1 MRTRSTPSNRTRALR
16 VALAAALAL
25 LALPPLGQAASA
37 ADTSSASNALPQVD
51 AGSPSKLIDSAA
63 GALLSALDAHREQY
77 RHDPKQLDQLIDQV
91 LLPHFDTEYS
101 ARLVLGTHWNAATPQ
116 QRQKFVDAFYHSM
129 LNNYGDA
136 LLDFTANKLKVL
148 PWTGDAKAEYAT
160 VRTLVRK
167 GDGSEIAVNYSLHT
181 TPQGWKVWDVVIE
194 GISYVKSF
202 RDDFS
207 TAIDQHGIDAVIAR
221 LESGETPAAI
231 KSTTG
236 KG

>member
-1 MRTRSTPSNRTRALR
+1 MRTRSTLLNRTRALR
-16 VALAAALAL
+16 VPLVAALAL
-25 LALPPLGQAASA
+25 LALPLLGQAAP
-37 ADTSSASNALPQVD
+37 ADTNSASNAVPPVD
-51 AGSPSKLIDSAA
+51 ASSPSKLIDSAA
-63 GALLSALDAHREQY
+63 GALLSALEAHREQY
-77 RHDPKQLDQLIDQV
+77 RHDPKQLNQLIDQV

-148 PWTGDAKAEYAT
+148 PWNGDAKAEYAT
-160 VRTLVRK
+160 VRTMVRK
-167 GDGSEIAVNYSLHT
+167 GDGSEVAVNYSLHA

>member
-1 MRTRSTPSNRTRALR
+1 MRTPSPMLNPIRALR
-16 VALAAALAL
+16 VTLAAALAL
-25 LALPPLGQAASA
+25 LALPLLGQAAASA
-37 ADTSSASNALPQVD
+37 DSNATAAGAQVD
-51 AGSPSKLIDSAA
+51 ASSPSKLIDTAA
-63 GALLSALDAHREQY
+63 SALLGALDAHRDQY
-77 RHDPKQLDQLIDQV
+77 RHDSKQLDQLIDQV

-101 ARLVLGTHWNAATPQ
+101 ARLVLGTHWNAATPE
-116 QRQKFVDAFYHSM
+116 QRRKFVDAFYHSM

-136 LLDFTANKLKVL
+136 LLEFTANKLKVL
-148 PWTGDAKAEYAT
+148 PWNGDAKAQYAT

-167 GDGSEIAVNYSLHT
+167 NDGSEIAVNYSLHS
-181 TPQGWKVWDVVIE
+181 TPEGWKVWDVVIE